1 MMDKKNEQEFTRLVM
16 KNKST
21 IYMVCYM
28 FSQDEE
34 EVKDLFQDI
43 LVKLWKGYDKFR
55 GDSDI
60 KTWIYRVSLN
70 TCLDYQTRHKRKGVE
85 EKLGPGIDPA
95 EDVDAK
101 SLQVKQLYSRI
112 HSLGLID
119 RGIILLWL
127 EGLSYDEIAAI
138 VGISVQNVSVRL
150 VRIKNQLKSMSD
162 K

>member
-1 MMDKKNEQEFTRLVM
+1 MDKKNEQEFTRLVL

-34 EVKDLFQDI
+34 DVKDLFQDI
-43 LVKLWKGYDKFR
+43 LVKLWKGYEKFR

-70 TCLDYQTRHKRKGVE
+70 TCLDFQTRRKRKGVE

-112 HSLGLID
+112 HGLGLID

>member
-1 MMDKKNEQEFTRLVM
+1 MMDKKNEQEFTRMVM

-70 TCLDYQTRHKRKGVE
+70 TCLDFQTRRKRKGVE
-85 EKLGPGIDPA
+85 EKLEFDMDPVEDIDT
-95 EDVDAK
+95 K
-101 SLQVKQLYSRI
+101 SMQINQLYSRI
-112 HSLGLID
+112 DSLGLID
-119 RGIILLWL
+119 M
-127 EGLSYDEIAAI
+127 E
-138 VGISVQNVSVRL
+138 
-150 VRIKNQLKSMSD
+150 
-162 K
+162 

>member
-1 MMDKKNEQEFTRLVM
+1 
-16 KNKST
+16 
-21 IYMVCYM
+21 MVCYM

-70 TCLDYQTRHKRKGVE
+70 TCLDFQTRRKRKGVE
-85 EKLGPGIDPA
+85 EELGPGIDPA
-95 EDVDAK
+95 EDVDTK

-150 VRIKNQLKSMSD
+150 VRIKNQLKSMSG